1 MVVIMPNRW
10 LLYEFIYICISWF
23 IEILFLC
30 VLEFSFNLEINI
42 YFTCEKGRVLQR
54 NFNELLCKGHFY
66 NRTTNGISSSLCW
79 LRFGLFQ
86 FILFASSSAVRR
98 MVVVYYILFDKHSE
112 IESRM
117 KRPLIN
123 KLNRCDGVWMWM

>member
-1 MVVIMPNRW
+1 MKRE
-10 LLYEFIYICISWF
+10 EF
-23 IEILFLC
+23 
-30 VLEFSFNLEINI
+30 
-42 YFTCEKGRVLQR
+42 
-54 NFNELLCKGHFY
+54 CKETSMDCCA
-66 NRTTNGISSSLCW
+66 RGISIIERLMEFLRLSCL

-123 KLNRCDGVWMWM
+123 KLNRCRSMDVDVDVCVCVRILKVCEIYFFRL